1 MRIIVKT
8 ITLLA
13 IILQACGGGD
23 KPVTGVEYGKITNP
37 SAEEVESS
45 VVKGWTADN
54 RNRDAI
60 LFYDSETAQ
69 HGTRSLMIRS
79 GREAYGRWS
88 TKVNLKP
95 WSKYRFSGWIKTE
108 NIESTRGR
116 GAGFRLDG
124 LRVEPVGFTGTNDWT
139 ELVYEFETGSD
150 DCVTIACMLD
160 ITGNAKGRVWFDN
173 MKFDLISSEKFSTE
187 ITVNL
192 DSRAEPMPLYIYGQ
206 FIEHLG
212 RCIYGGIWAEMFED
226 RKFWFT
232 PGDRESPWRV
242 TGNRDLFTMERLYQ
256 FTGLQTPILG
266 VNSGG
271 AAILSQENL
280 GFRENKIGRASCR
293 ERV

>member
-1 MRIIVKT
+1 MRVVLRLLIPLAVII
-8 ITLLA
+8 
-13 IILQACGGGD
+13 QACGGGSEGTTSAD
-23 KPVTGVEYGKITNP
+23 QGKVINP

-60 LFYDSETAQ
+60 LFYDTETAQ
-69 HGTRSLMIRS
+69 DGSKSLMIRS

-95 WSKYRFSGWIKTE
+95 WSKYRFSGWIKTD
-108 NIESTRGR
+108 NIETTRGS

-139 ELVYEFETGSD
+139 EVVYEFETGSD

-173 MKFDLISSEKFSTE
+173 MEFDLVSTEKFSTE
-187 ITVNL
+187 ITLNL

-212 RCIYGGIWAEMFED
+212 RCI
-226 RKFWFT
+226 
-232 PGDRESPWRV
+232 
-242 TGNRDLFTMERLYQ
+242 
-256 FTGLQTPILG
+256 
-266 VNSGG
+266 
-271 AAILSQENL
+271 
-280 GFRENKIGRASCR
+280 
-293 ERV
+293 